1 MGLPSKKQL
10 HKHRRGTRKALDTL
24 DALSESEQQVVTS
37 EEDNQPTSA
46 KKKASPGKST
56 KSSTGAGKAKKVTKK
71 VTKKT
76 TETKPMVE
84 KKAPAEKPPQ
94 EIEGVKKSDEIK
106 IALDMTEN
114 SVAGIQDTEPVVKPE
129 EKVAK
134 KKTEPVDRPEAKPE
148 EDDISA
154 ATAEFDI
161 SHLGDLEEDT
171 QKDRFLSFRIEKEDF
186 GIEIKYVTEIIV
198 MQKITEVPNTLPFI
212 KGVINLRGKVIPVM
226 DIRERFNLETRTYD
240 DRTCIVVVDVNET
253 AVGLI
258 VDTVNEVIDIPDEKK
273 DPPPSTHAGFENTYI
288 NGMGKIGNRVM
299 ILLDVKNILN
309 L

>member
-24 DALSESEQQVVTS
+24 DALGESEQQVAASV
-37 EEDNQPTSA
+37 EDEQPTSA
-46 KKKASPGKST
+46 KKKTSPRKST
-56 KSSTGAGKAKKVTKK
+56 KPSTGAGKANKVTKK
-71 VTKKT
+71 VIKKT
-76 TETKPMVE
+76 TEKKPMVK
-84 KKAPAEKPPQ
+84 KKASAEKTPKK
-94 EIEGVKKSDEIK
+94 IEGDKKSDEIE

-114 SVAGIQDTEPVVKPE
+114 SVAGVQEIEPVDKPE
-129 EKVAK
+129 EIVET
-134 KKTEPVDRPEAKPE
+134 KKTDSADRSEAKPE
-148 EDDISA
+148 ENSS
-154 ATAEFDI
+154 TAVDVFDI
-161 SHLGDLEEDT
+161 SQLGDLEEDT
-171 QKDRFLSFRIEKEDF
+171 QKDRFLSFRIKKEDF

-226 DIRERFNLETRTYD
+226 DVRERFNLETRTYD

-258 VDTVNEVIDIPDEKK
+258 VDTVNEVIDIPEEKK

-288 NGMGKIGNRVM
+288 NGMGKIGKRVM
-299 ILLDVKNILN
+299 ILLDVENILN

>member
-10 HKHRRGTRKALDTL
+10 HKHRRGTRKALDIL
-24 DALSESEQQVVTS
+24 DALGESEQQVAAS
-37 EEDNQPTSA
+37 EEDGQPASA
-46 KKKASPGKST
+46 KKKASPRKST

-71 VTKKT
+71 VAKKA
-76 TETKPMVE
+76 TEKKPMVE

-94 EIEGVKKSDEIK
+94 KIEEDKKSDEIE
-106 IALDMTEN
+106 IALDMPEN
-114 SVAGIQDTEPVVKPE
+114 SVAGVQENEPVDKLE
-129 EKVAK
+129 EKVAT
-134 KKTEPVDRPEAKPE
+134 KKTGPADRSEEKPK
-148 EDDISA
+148 EDTSA
-154 ATAEFDI
+154 VAAEFDI
-161 SHLGDLEEDT
+161 SQLGDLEEDT
-171 QKDRFLSFRIEKEDF
+171 QKDRFLSFRIGKEDF

-226 DIRERFNLETRTYD
+226 DVRERFNLETRTYD
-240 DRTCIVVVDVNET
+240 DRTCIVVVDENET

-273 DPPPSTHAGFENTYI
+273 DPPPSTHSGLENTYI
-288 NGMGKIGNRVM
+288 NGMGKVGKRVM
-299 ILLDVKNILN
+299 ILLDVEKILN